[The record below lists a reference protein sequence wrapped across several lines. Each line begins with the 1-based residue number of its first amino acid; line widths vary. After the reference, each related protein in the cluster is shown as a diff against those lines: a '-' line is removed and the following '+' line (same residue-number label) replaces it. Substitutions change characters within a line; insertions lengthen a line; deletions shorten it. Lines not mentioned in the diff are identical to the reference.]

1 MGDSNPDKEAAKLAA
16 SENIPDR
23 GELVSLMEPMRISE
37 TSRHRRDL
45 ADLAVALAA
54 HSTGFRRSLPE
65 GVLTA
70 LADLVRAMN
79 CYYSNL
85 IEGHDTHPIDIERAM
100 KNDYSA
106 NSEQRNLQLE
116 AKAHMVVQ
124 QWIDE
129 GGLRGRAASL
139 DGICAIH
146 KRFGDLLPPEL
157 LTVEDAETGEKME
170 VIPGAL
176 RQRDVKVGR
185 HIPVSPGALPRF
197 LEQLGKTYSGIG
209 KFETIIAAAAAHH
222 RLLWI
227 HPFLDGNGRVARLMS
242 HAMFLETLDTGGVWS
257 IARGFARNVRSYK
270 SHLAECDLP
279 RRNDLDGRG
288 NLSEESLASFTRFF
302 LETSLDQVKFMEELV
317 QPDRLRDR
325 ILLWVEEEV
334 RADALPQKAGRILEA
349 ILYRGE
355 LPRGDV
361 LELLGASDRH
371 ARRIVAA
378 LIERDVV
385 VSKSTRAPLRL
396 GFPAKLAS
404 RWMPGLFPEQC

>member
-1 MGDSNPDKEAAKLAA
+1 MSDSDPDMKAA
-16 SENIPDR
+16 SEQVPDR
-23 GELVSLMEPMRISE
+23 SEPVSLMEPMRVSE

-45 ADLAVALAA
+45 ADLAVELAA

-106 NSEQRNLQLE
+106 DAEQRNLQLE
-116 AKAHMVVQ
+116 AKAHIEVH

-129 GGLRGRAASL
+129 GGLRGHAVSP
-139 DGICAIH
+139 DGICEIH
-146 KRFGDLLPPEL
+146 KRFGELLPLEL
-157 LTVEDAETGEKME
+157 LTVADPETGEKIQ
-170 VIPGAL
+170 VVPGVC
-176 RQRDVKVGR
+176 RQRDVKAGR
-185 HIPVSPGALPRF
+185 HIPISPGALPRF
-197 LEQLGKTYSGIG
+197 LEQFERTYSGLG
-209 KFETIIAAAAAHH
+209 KSEAIIAAAAAHH

-242 HAMFLETLDTGGVWS
+242 HAVLLETLDTGGVWS
-257 IARGFARNVRSYK
+257 IARGLARNVRSYK
-270 SHLAECDLP
+270 RHLAECDHP

-288 NLSEESLASFTRFF
+288 NLSEEGLASFTRFF
-302 LETSLDQVKFMEELV
+302 LETCLDQVKFMEELV

-334 RADALPQKAGRILEA
+334 RANALPRKAGRILEA

-355 LPRGDV
+355 LPRGNV
-361 LELLGASDRH
+361 PELLGTSDRH
-371 ARRIVAA
+371 ARRVVAS
-378 LIERDVV
+378 LIEPGVV
-385 VSKSTRAPLRL
+385 VSESTRAPLRL
-396 GFPAKLAS
+396 AFPAKLAP
-404 RWMPGLFPEQC
+404 RWMPGLFPENG